1 MRIRIVVFLMA
12 MIFAVVL
19 AVIIGQRLSAQAMT
33 VAVGVVAGVA
43 ASIPT
48 SLFMVWVTS
57 RALQDRRAPVEMP
70 RPAPEPRVVMMAPP
84 SGYATAP
91 QYAVNPYAAQ
101 MPAGY
106 ALQPPPMPRNFQVI
120 GGAEMP
126 VDAQSP
132 AEEDAWPR

>member
-1 MRIRIVVFLMA
+1 MRFRIVVFLM
-12 MIFAVVL
+12 MMGFSVTL
-19 AVIIGQRLSAQAMT
+19 AIVIGQRLSAQAMT

-48 SLFMVWVTS
+48 SLFTVWIAS
-57 RALQDRRAPVEMP
+57 RVAQERRPPVEMA

-84 SGYATAP
+84 AGYANAP
-91 QYAVNPYAAQ
+91 QYAINPYGAQ

-126 VDAQSP
+126 VDAQSS
-132 AEEDAWPR
+132 AEEDVWPR